1 MKKLIFILAIVL
13 SNTVNAQTQ
22 FADHVQPT
30 FAKDTLYLL
39 CDDPLSNLIHRIW
52 LKDTSWK
59 GIRPVISWVE
69 SDQLKLIKS
78 NYEFA
83 NKHRD
88 QSIIAIV
95 NSPGTWIV
103 YQDGKV
109 EPTTST
115 SLVPLL
121 ISAHDSGHQACVI
134 TVEQGMSCTLR
145 KTKNGIEY
153 YYAALGV
160 NRSFN
165 NSLNTL
171 NNGSN

>member
-1 MKKLIFILAIVL
+1 MKKLIFILAIAL
-13 SNTVNAQTQ
+13 SNTLTAQTR
-22 FADHVQPT
+22 FADHAQPT

-39 CDDPLSNLIHRIW
+39 CDDPMSMVTYRIW
-52 LKDTSWK
+52 LTDTSWK
-59 GIRPVISWVE
+59 GIRPVIHWVE
-69 SDQLKLIKS
+69 SDKMKLVKL

-83 NKHRD
+83 NRHRD

-95 NSPGTWIV
+95 NSPGIWIV
-103 YQDGKV
+103 YQDGRV

-115 SLVPLL
+115 SLVSLL
-121 ISAHDSGHQACVI
+121 VSSHDSGNQACII

-153 YYAALGV
+153 YYASLGA

>member
-1 MKKLIFILAIVL
+1 
-13 SNTVNAQTQ
+13 
-22 FADHVQPT
+22 
-30 FAKDTLYLL
+30 
-39 CDDPLSNLIHRIW
+39 
-52 LKDTSWK
+52 
-59 GIRPVISWVE
+59 
-69 SDQLKLIKS
+69 
-78 NYEFA
+78 
-83 NKHRD
+83 
-88 QSIIAIV
+88 
-95 NSPGTWIV
+95 
-103 YQDGKV
+103 
-109 EPTTST
+109 
-115 SLVPLL
+115 L